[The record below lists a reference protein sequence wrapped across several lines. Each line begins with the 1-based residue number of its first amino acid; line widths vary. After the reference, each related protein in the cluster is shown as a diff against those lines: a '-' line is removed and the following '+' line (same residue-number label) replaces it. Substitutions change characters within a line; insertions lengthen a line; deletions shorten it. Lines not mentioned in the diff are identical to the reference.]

1 MSMIKVKNHKNLV
14 RDSRSKAIL
23 NTDVL
28 KMMQTKKRKEQSV
41 TLETLTQEV
50 KVIKDEFL
58 EIKTLLR
65 QIVSKR

>member
-23 NTDVL
+23 NTDVI

-41 TLETLTQEV
+41 TL
-50 KVIKDEFL
+50 
-58 EIKTLLR
+58 
-65 QIVSKR
+65 